1 MVSKLALAGYEVVNK
16 AIVAKE
22 DKSIV
27 EQLRTHY
34 YEIVEGIGAHKSPID
49 YGAFPSDPYS
59 HTPGGKEHT
68 ARDDWTGK
76 RRYPKPLW

>member
-34 YEIVEGIGAHKSPID
+34 YEIVEEIGAHKSPID
-49 YGAFPSDPYS
+49 YGAFPKPYS
-59 HTPGGKEHT
+59 HTQEEETT
-68 ARDDWTGK
+68 ARDDWTG
-76 RRYPKPLW
+76 